1 MALVCIPPGIVSL
14 VALRPAVNQAPAAQ
28 SRAANDGGN
37 KRRKPRA
44 GYFTLLAAYT
54 LEGFGYI
61 IGMTFFVSLVKTTTN
76 SAALAGISWIVAGCA
91 AAVSA
96 PLWRAAARKGYLS
109 MLILALLL
117 QAVGAMLPA
126 LTTAAVSIVLAGI
139 LLGGTFMG
147 VVVLALQ
154 YGVTLSERSSAH
166 TVAILT
172 GLYGVGQFI
181 GPYVA
186 GASAQGKSFAFAF
199 ALSSASLFLAALLL
213 VTNTSKR

>member
-1 MALVCIPPGIVSL
+1 M
-14 VALRPAVNQAPAAQ
+14 APAAVHA
-28 SRAANDGGN
+28 RAPSAGRDT
-37 KRRKPRA
+37 RRKPQA
-44 GYFTLLAAYT
+44 GYLTLLAAYA

-61 IGMTFFVSLVKTTTN
+61 IGMTFFVSLVRTTAD
-76 SAALAGISWIVAGCA
+76 SPALAGISWIITGCA

-96 PLWRAAARKGYLS
+96 PLWRAAARKGYRP

-117 QAVGAMLPA
+117 QAAGSLIPA
-126 LTTAAVSIVLAGI
+126 LTTAAPFIVLAGI

-154 YGVTLSERSSAH
+154 YGVTLSGRSSAH
-166 TVAILT
+166 TVAMLT
-172 GLYGVGQFI
+172 GVYGVGQII

-186 GASAQGKSFAFAF
+186 GVSAQGKSFTFAF

-213 VTNTSKR
+213 IANTVKR